1 MIPQLRRKFILINM
15 SLVSLV
21 LIIVFIAIGFS
32 SYERTKSESM
42 MAMDKLLDRKSSDE
56 PWFME
61 IGGDK
66 KPDGHGPLIPA
77 FSVILDDKMNVK
89 EISRENVSVDDAIV
103 RNLVTLVQSTGTQSG
118 TLWQDKLRYLVR
130 NTPEGTKV
138 AFADMN
144 REVEVLTDLLWD
156 LLLVGTGALGAFGAI
171 SIYLS
176 HWALKPVEH
185 AWDQQKRF
193 VADASHELRTPLT
206 VILANT
212 GILLSH
218 REDRISD
225 QVKWIEHTE
234 AEALRMKKLV
244 EDLLFLAKSDAD
256 HKPILKEPVNLS
268 DALWN
273 AVLPFESIAY
283 ENGVTIDAEI
293 QPGVTVQ
300 GDEGQLKQLAVI
312 LVDNACKYA
321 GSGGRVSVKLTQQK
335 GCAHLVVNNTGSLI
349 PPEDLPHLFDRF
361 YRVDSARTRE
371 QGGYGLGLAIARSIV
386 ESHGGTLSAHSTEM
400 EGTTFRVRL

>member
-77 FSVILDDKMNVK
+77 FSVILDDKMKVK

-156 LLLVGTGALGAFGAI
+156 LLLFGTGALGAFGAI

-321 GSGGRVSVKLTQQK
+321 GSGGRVSVKLTQLK
-335 GCAHLVVNNTGSLI
+335 GCAHLAVNNTGSLI

>member
-77 FSVILDDKMNVK
+77 FSVILDDKMKVK